1 MFKKKKKDV
10 FENKEKVA
18 GVDYFVTEDG
28 RKVDYLKNPLP
39 LPRKHIGK
47 SMNFAIDNF
56 DDFDIEITP
65 GDDFDI
71 L

>member
-10 FENKEKVA
+10 FENKEKIE
-18 GVDYFVTEDG
+18 GVDYFLTDDG

-39 LPRKHIGK
+39 VPQKHIRK
-47 SMNFAIDNF
+47 SMNFAIDNLNE
-56 DDFDIEITP
+56 FDIEISP

-71 L
+71 Q